1 MLGSA
6 AAAMGLAPAGGNGHC
21 ADETCD
27 SLLAI
32 TSGIAAQGD
41 GSAEGVLPM
50 RGSAATAMGLVAAG
64 GNGHCADETCDSWL
78 AITSGIAAKGDG
90 SA

>member
-1 MLGSA
+1 MLGPA
-6 AAAMGLAPAGGNGHC
+6 AAVTGLAAG
-21 ADETCD
+21 
-27 SLLAI
+27 
-32 TSGIAAQGD
+32 
-41 GSAEGVLPM
+41 
-50 RGSAATAMGLVAAG
+50 G